1 MEKGT
6 ISILT
11 TKSGKRIARVN
22 FTKPDGSTA
31 AIDVQFWQPTA
42 DEQKYD
48 GTPCEF
54 ERQGGK
60 LVRVITH
67 DGRTFSSAPIASP
80 QQSFKQHMGST
91 TTAGVVDSFDP
102 AKTLLPKDTRQVL
115 EKVNPDNFFLKWQKA
130 ARYEEDPRTGVGKF
144 LFFKRDRKGD
154 NVEIAP
160 NFDGID
166 FAQLADRELA
176 NARALLGD
184 NRIREV
190 TFKTQW
196 RMVQG
201 LGLESVYET
210 SMTLHHVYGIPYI
223 PASALKGL
231 VRSWIIDRAYDGKED
246 SALSDPRFCD
256 WFGCPGEWIIE
267 DDEGNR
273 KRTASRDKKARK
285 GALAFFDAYPLKA
298 PTLQVDVMNPHYAPY
313 YSDNSGQKPPAD
325 YYSPIP
331 VFFLTVAETPF
342 RFIVG
347 SRNAEVLAQT
357 LKGGGAIEDWLKSA
371 LLEHG
376 VGAKTAVGYGYMTR

>member
-67 DGRTFSSAPIASP
+67 DGRTFPSAPIASP
-80 QQSFKQHMGST
+80 QQSFKQHMGSI

-102 AKTLLPKDTRQVL
+102 AKTLLPKDTREVL
-115 EKVNPDNFFLKWQKA
+115 GNVNPDNFFLKWQKA
-130 ARYEEDPRTGVGKF
+130 ARYEEDPRTGDGKF
-144 LFFKRDRKGD
+144 LFFKRDRRGD

-160 NFDGID
+160 NFGNID

-184 NRIREV
+184 NRIREL

-231 VRSWIIDRAYDGKED
+231 VRSWIIDRAYDGREG

-256 WFGCPGEWIIE
+256 WFGCPGELVVE
-267 DDEGNR
+267 DAKGNR
-273 KRTASRDKKARK
+273 KRAASPYKEARK
-285 GALAFFDAYPLKA
+285 GELVFFDAYPLTA

-357 LKGGGAIEDWLKSA
+357 LKGGGTIEDWLKSA